1 MSDDD
6 QYNRPLEPNPLGGS
20 IILFVIFM
28 VLFLLG
34 LYLVQFLDF
43 TNVWPMAALI
53 FLFAA
58 AFGIPMTFMAKNNT
72 GDQHRR

>member
-1 MSDDD
+1 MSED

-34 LYLVQFLDF
+34 LYIVQWVDF
-43 TNVWPMAALI
+43 TNVWQMAALI
-53 FLFAA
+53 FLYAA
-58 AFGIPMTFMAKNNT
+58 AFGIPMTFLARNDT
-72 GDQHRR
+72 GSQHRR

>member
-1 MSDDD
+1 MSDD

-28 VLFLLG
+28 VIFLVG
-34 LYLVQFLDF
+34 LYVVQFLDF
-43 TNVWPMAALI
+43 TTVWPMAALI

-58 AFGIPMTFMAKNNT
+58 TFGIPMTFFAKNDA
-72 GDQHRR
+72 GHEHRR

>member
-1 MSDDD
+1 MSDD

-28 VLFLLG
+28 VIFLVG
-34 LYLVQFLDF
+34 LYVVQFLDF
-43 TNVWPMAALI
+43 TTVWPMAALI

-58 AFGIPMTFMAKNNT
+58 TFGIPMTFFAKNDT
-72 GDQHRR
+72 GHENRR

>member
-1 MSDDD
+1 MSDD

-34 LYLVQFLDF
+34 LYIVQWVDF
-43 TNVWPMAALI
+43 TNVWQMAALI
-53 FLFAA
+53 FLYAA
-58 AFGIPMTFMAKNNT
+58 AFGIPMTFFAKNDT
-72 GDQHRR
+72 GSQHRR

>member
-1 MSDDD
+1 MSDE

-28 VLFLLG
+28 VIFLVG
-34 LYLVQFLDF
+34 LYVVQFLDF
-43 TNVWPMAALI
+43 TTVWPMAVLI

-58 AFGIPMTFMAKNNT
+58 TFGIPMTFFAHNNA
-72 GDQHRR
+72 GDEHRR

>member
-20 IILFVIFM
+20 IILFVIFT
-28 VLFLLG
+28 VIFLLG

-53 FLFAA
+53 VLFAA
-58 AFGIPMTFMAKNNT
+58 AYGIPMHFMARNDT
-72 GDQHRR
+72 GHQHRR

>member
-1 MSDDD
+1 
-6 QYNRPLEPNPLGGS
+6 
-20 IILFVIFM
+20 M

-58 AFGIPMTFMAKNNT
+58 AFGIPMTFMAKNTT
-72 GDQHRR
+72 GEQHRR